1 MEILSRTTYTTR
13 IEETVVNHPTEG
25 PLTVKDYYDS
35 ESDKIIDSIIV
46 SKSGYPLDDPAL
58 VEEIYNFLDNN

>member
-1 MEILSRTTYTTR
+1 MEILERRTYITR

-35 ESDKIIDSIIV
+35 ESDKIVDSIIQ
-46 SKSGYPLDDPAL
+46 SKDGYTLEDPTL
-58 VEEIYNFLDNN
+58 VEQIYDFLDNN

>member
-1 MEILSRTTYTTR
+1 MEILERRTYITR

-35 ESDKIIDSIIV
+35 ESDKIVDSILQ
-46 SKSGYPLDDPAL
+46 SKDGYALEDPTL
-58 VEEIYNFLDNN
+58 VEEIYDFLNNN